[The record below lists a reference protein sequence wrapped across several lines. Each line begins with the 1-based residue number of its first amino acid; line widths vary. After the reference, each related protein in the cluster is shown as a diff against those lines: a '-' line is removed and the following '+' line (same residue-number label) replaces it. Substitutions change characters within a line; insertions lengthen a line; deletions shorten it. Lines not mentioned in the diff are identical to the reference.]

1 MLCGCEAVKMSA
13 KEQKESEAAA
23 EKPRRKKTSMKEIGR
38 QVSARVHSCEQSK
51 ITAGSNSHS

>member
-1 MLCGCEAVKMSA
+1 MSA
-13 KEQKESEAAA
+13 KEQKESEASA

-38 QVSARVHSCEQSK
+38 QVSARAHSCEQSK